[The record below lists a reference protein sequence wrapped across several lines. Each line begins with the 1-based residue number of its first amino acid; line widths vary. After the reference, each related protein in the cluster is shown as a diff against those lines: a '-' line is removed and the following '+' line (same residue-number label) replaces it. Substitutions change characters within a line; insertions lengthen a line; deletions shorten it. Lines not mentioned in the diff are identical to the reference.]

1 MLIEQVKMDNLM
13 ALKEKNQLKRD
24 VLSLVVSKY
33 MNLCIDKKSKGQD
46 ATDADMLS
54 VIQKTIK
61 ELNDSAQDFIKVDR
75 HDKAAEI
82 MQQVA
87 YLHNYLPKQLTED
100 EVRDI
105 ITNNHLETV
114 PDIMKFF
121 KEKYTGQVD
130 MSMVSRVAREDK

>member
-1 MLIEQVKMDNLM
+1 MLIEKVKNDNLH
-13 ALKEKNQLKRD
+13 ALKEKDQVKRD
-24 VLSLVVSKY
+24 VLTVVIGKY
-33 MNLCIDKKSKGQD
+33 MNVCIEKKSKGQD

-61 ELNDSAQDFIKVDR
+61 ELNDSRVGYHTVNNEDKV
-75 HDKAAEI
+75 KEI
-82 MQQVA
+82 DTQISILNA
-87 YLHNYLPKQLTED
+87 YLPRQLTED

-114 PDIMKFF
+114 SDIMKFF
-121 KEKYTGQVD
+121 KENYAGQVD